1 MRNRRDSILVRS
13 LKDHFFVIMLVACSL
28 LVGSVVVFIF
38 FDIIAKGIM
47 AVNIE
52 FLTGIPKPVG
62 ETGGGVLN
70 AIVGSI
76 VMVVL
81 SCIMAVPISVFAGIY
96 LAENPEKIL
105 AKLLN
110 LAIDILQGFPSIVLG
125 IIVYIWLVKPM
136 SRFSMLSGSIALAII
151 MIPVIV
157 RSAEEAIKL
166 IPEYIREASFALGT
180 SYYRMILKVILP
192 ISISG
197 ILTGILISIA
207 RVAGETAPL
216 LFTAFGNPFFN
227 VNPLKPVDA
236 LPLIIFNYAK
246 SPFMEWYR
254 LAWGASFVLI
264 VLVIITNVLA
274 RWLTKRWRVKF

>member
-81 SCIMAVPISVFAGIY
+81 SCIMAVP
-96 LAENPEKIL
+96 IL